1 MTDTSLPTT
10 SITLVTIDGFF
21 GQSIPTEKSL
31 DIIALKEGLE
41 SNGFLVCILDIEEL
55 ANSRNWNKTTDTV
68 FLLGSHQNPEIKQY
82 LNDVVS
88 VAALNCNA
96 RFLPRPELLIAHEN
110 KGVQSL
116 LGRMLDLKL
125 PEQEYRLTTKSL
137 ETPTVIKHITGAG
150 SQMVF
155 VADKNQSYKSKL
167 LKTGLS
173 LLTVRDMMFYLKTPI
188 KRLMRWKHFTKD
200 YIKYNARYF
209 RHVTQTLLP
218 SPGFDFKVL
227 VFYDRVYVLQR
238 GQRAGDFRASG
249 SGQFTFTKPN
259 IDLIEFAI
267 AFRQKLNTP
276 YASLDLIQK
285 NDSIDCIEFQCVHF
299 GPYTQMHA
307 NHYYTI
313 QNSRLIE
320 EPNTHSTEECY
331 IYAIS
336 SFLRNFT
343 PKTTKE
349 C

>member
-1 MTDTSLPTT
+1 MTDTSLTPT
-10 SITLVTIDGFF
+10 SIAIVTIDGFF

-55 ANSRNWNKTTDTV
+55 ANSRNWNKPRNTV

-82 LNDVVS
+82 LNDVVT
-88 VAALNCNA
+88 VAALSCKA

-116 LGRMLDLKL
+116 LGRMIDLQL
-125 PEQEYRLTTKSL
+125 PEQEYRLTPK
-137 ETPTVIKHITGAG
+137 TPERPSVIKHISGAG

-155 VADKNQSYKSKL
+155 IADKNQSYKGKL

-173 LLTVRDMMFYLKTPI
+173 LLTVRDMMFYLKTPL
-188 KRLMRWKHFTKD
+188 KLMMRWKHFTKD

-209 RHVTQTLLP
+209 RHVSQTLLP

-238 GQRAGDFRASG
+238 GQRPGDFRASG
-249 SGQFTFTKPN
+249 SGQFSFTRPN
-259 IDLIEFAI
+259 IDLIEFAL
-267 AFRQKLNTP
+267 AFRQRLNTP
-276 YASLDLIQK
+276 YVSLDLIQK
-285 NDSIDCIEFQCVHF
+285 NDHIDCIEFQCAHF

-307 NHYYTI
+307 NHYYKV

-320 EPNTHSTEECY
+320 EFNSHSIEECY
-331 IYAIS
+331 TYAIS
-336 SFLRNFT
+336 SFLKNLT
-343 PKTTKE
+343 PKTAIE